1 VAPETLVAFTAASL
15 ILAFAPGPDN
25 LFVLMQSA
33 LHGWRMGLA
42 VTLGLCSGLVVHTA
56 AVAFGVAV
64 LFKQSDLAFLGLKAV
79 GASYLLYLA
88 WGAFRAGP
96 AALPSQV
103 AGARPFGRLYLRGI
117 VMNVTNP
124 KVAIFFLAFL
134 PQFTDP
140 ARGNLATQIAVLGFL
155 FMASAL
161 VAFSLIAVLAGS
173 ISQRLLGSTR
183 AQVFLNR
190 FAGLV
195 FVALAVRLALSE
207 R

>member
-1 VAPETLVAFTAASL
+1 MAPETLLAFTAASL
-15 ILAFAPGPDN
+15 VLALAPGPDN

-42 VTLGLCSGLVVHTA
+42 VTLGLCSGLLVHTA
-56 AVAFGVAV
+56 AVALGVAV
-64 LFKQSDLAFLGLKAV
+64 LFKQSDLAFLGLRVV

-96 AALPSQV
+96 AAPPSQV
-103 AGARPFGRLYLRGI
+103 GGARPFGRLYLRGI

-161 VAFSLIAVLAGS
+161 VAFSLIAVLAGT

-195 FVALAVRLALSE
+195 FLALAVRLALSE